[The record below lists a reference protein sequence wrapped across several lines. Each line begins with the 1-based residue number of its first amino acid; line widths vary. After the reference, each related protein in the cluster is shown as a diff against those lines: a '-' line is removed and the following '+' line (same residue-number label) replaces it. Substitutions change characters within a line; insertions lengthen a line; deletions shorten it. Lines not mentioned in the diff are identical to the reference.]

1 MLVHTVK
8 SSTGEAETGAILK
21 QDQQL
26 GLYSKFQEN
35 QGYTVRPYLKKEK
48 DKSKSLTAADRQLH
62 QDVLYL

>member
-35 QGYTVRPYLKKEK
+35 QGYMVRPYLK
-48 DKSKSLTAADRQLH
+48 
-62 QDVLYL
+62 